1 MSRVAYDRPF
11 SAVGFRPYRHTTPFE
26 AAQGLAGI
34 GYLGDDSATLAQ
46 WGFSPAQVQEIIDA
60 HNSGAL
66 SDNGYQFALQGGVPV
81 SDLAQFLA
89 EDPGAPA
96 EAAAIAAGGTPP
108 PAPAAGIPNGTTL
121 VYKAAIDVHL
131 FATGGLTSKQDFL
144 TKLAG
149 ELPAMG
155 IEVVGSSSSTDGF
168 SAFNI
173 QLQVLITGA
182 GYAKAQDVQAVI
194 DHAVYVQRGEM
205 PISSS
210 ISVVGIPGS
219 AGSSGVAFQPQSLTS
234 FFEQNALWVGLGV
247 VAIFVLP
254 KVIR

>member
-96 EAAAIAAGGTPP
+96 EAAAIAAGGT
-108 PAPAAGIPNGTTL
+108 APAAAAGVPNGATL
-121 VYKAAIDVHL
+121 VYTASLNAHL
-131 FATGGLTSKQDFL
+131 FASGSINTFL
-144 TKLAG
+144 SELAG
-149 ELPAMG
+149 AMAALG
-155 IEVVGSSSSTDGF
+155 LEVVGSNSSRAGF

-173 QLQVLITGA
+173 QLQLLVTGS
-182 GYAKAQDVQAVI
+182 GYAKVQDVKAVI

-205 PISSS
+205 PLSSS
-210 ISVVGIPGS
+210 VSVTGIPGS
-219 AGSSGVAFQPQSLTS
+219 AGSGSVTLPPTSLTS
-234 FFEQNALWVGLGV
+234 FIEQNALWIGLGV